1 MFTTYILIA
10 LPAITECIFMHLGIL
25 IITLF
30 ANNLSDTA
38 LAGVGIGSAFNEL
51 LCITLLTGLNQAQ
64 QTLVSQAYGYG
75 NLSLCGVLLNRGR
88 IIVILIFVPLTLMM
102 SYSDSILEALNQDAE
117 VTQYAFSYI
126 LLSTPGTFFFL
137 MFDLTRKFLN
147 SMTITWIPMTAQL
160 FATAMLPFWCHVM
173 LEQYDGMILGLAM
186 AYNMT
191 QFILFMTVTILAY
204 LKSEIR
210 AAMVLPEAG

>member
-10 LPAITECIFMHLGIL
+10 LPAVTECIFMHLGIL

-38 LAGVGIGSAFNEL
+38 LAGVGIGSAFNQL
-51 LCITLLTGLNQAQ
+51 FCVTLLTGLNQAQ

-88 IIVILIFVPLTLMM
+88 IILILIFVPLTMVL
-102 SYSDSILEALNQDAE
+102 SYADSILDALNQDAE
-117 VTQYAFSYI
+117 VTQCAFSYI

-147 SMTITWIPMTAQL
+147 SMTITWIPMAAQI
-160 FATAMLPFWCHVM
+160 FATVMLPFWCHMM
-173 LEQYDGMILGLAM
+173 LERYDGMILGLAM

-191 QFILFMTVTILAY
+191 
-204 LKSEIR
+204 
-210 AAMVLPEAG
+210 

>member
-64 QTLVSQAYGYG
+64 
-75 NLSLCGVLLNRGR
+75 
-88 IIVILIFVPLTLMM
+88 
-102 SYSDSILEALNQDAE
+102 
-117 VTQYAFSYI
+117 
-126 LLSTPGTFFFL
+126 
-137 MFDLTRKFLN
+137 
-147 SMTITWIPMTAQL
+147 
-160 FATAMLPFWCHVM
+160 
-173 LEQYDGMILGLAM
+173 
-186 AYNMT
+186 
-191 QFILFMTVTILAY
+191 
-204 LKSEIR
+204 
-210 AAMVLPEAG
+210 